1 MLAPASAR
9 ANTMA
14 IPIPPFSP
22 PPSAPPI
29 PLPLSPPVPIAPF
42 PCKLML
48 SFTPSAVGGEDAVL
62 DGEQSGR
69 STGGR
74 ADLGVD
80 VLDVMIGGLHRDHEW
95 VGDLARRE
103 AEADEA
109 QHLGLPR
116 RKSCRECRPSRPSM
130 TGR

>member
-14 IPIPPFSP
+14 IPIPLF
-22 PPSAPPI
+22 
-29 PLPLSPPVPIAPF
+29 PPVTIATL

-69 STGGR
+69 FTGGR

-80 VLDVMIGGLHRDHEW
+80 VLDVMIGGLHRDHEL

-103 AEADEA
+103 AEGDEA

-130 TGR
+130 TGRRQNSLR